1 MVSTCECL
9 INVVSLDKP
18 TMSGLGPKW
27 QVAGFGVTL
36 SPDMGK
42 TLPAERANLTY
53 HGYIS
58 GTW

>member
-1 MVSTCECL
+1 MVSACECL
-9 INVVSLDKP
+9 INVVSFNKP

-36 SPDMGK
+36 SLNMGK
-42 TLPAERANLTY
+42 ALPAKRANLTY
-53 HGYIS
+53 RGYIS